1 MFSLENSFIR
11 ILFAVIIQ
19 IVCLVT
25 AIFGI
30 VYAGEHGK
38 WAGSIRFLSQLAI
51 SFAWL
56 VLGTVILPRF
66 NFCHSLSGLAVYT
79 TWGTLGIVPFVFS
92 LLKVQQKENPFNR
105 YDAILGII
113 TVLLFCGALAVLLY
127 YQCITNGVL
136 IADKLFL
143 EDSLNAICCFFL
155 LPVILF
161 FTPIFSLSALI
172 SGALREKFSG
182 FLKNL
187 LLLAVAPV
195 GFIIF
200 TGTALR
206 QLEKIHS
213 GQADNIFSIF
223 ATAVC
228 WVIFMFVPYGLML
241 WYGKKEQDK
250 MKIHNGIA
258 GIWAVNFFMLGL
270 FLLGYI
276 CRGR

>member
-11 ILFAVIIQ
+11 ILFVVITQ
-19 IVCLVT
+19 IICLVT
-25 AIFGI
+25 VIFGI
-30 VYAGEHGK
+30 VCAGEHGK
-38 WAGSIRFLSQLAI
+38 WAGCIRFLSKLAI

-66 NFCHSLSGLAVYT
+66 SFCHSLSGLAVYT

-92 LLKVQQKENPFNR
+92 LLKVQQKGNSLNR
-105 YDAILGII
+105 HDVILGII
-113 TVLLFCGALAVLLY
+113 TVLLFCGALAILLY
-127 YQCITNGVL
+127 YQCVTNGVL

-143 EDSLNAICCFFL
+143 EESLHTICCFFI
-155 LPVILF
+155 LPMFLF

-172 SGALREKFSG
+172 LGALREKFSG

-200 TGTALR
+200 TGTVLR
-206 QLEKIHS
+206 QLGKIHS
-213 GQADNIFSIF
+213 GQADSIFSIF
-223 ATAVC
+223 AAAVC
-228 WVIFMFVPYGLML
+228 WVIFMFVPYGFML
-241 WYGKKEQDK
+241 WHGKKEQDK

-258 GIWAVNFFMLGL
+258 GILAVNFFMLGL